1 MSSQT
6 EAEYAELDAKNSWNE
21 VFQRLKNESSLAS
34 LGEHFS
40 TKVAR
45 DPDNRR
51 KNRYRDVSPYDH
63 SRVKLSGDSDY
74 INASFIEVPEANRR
88 YILTQGP
95 LEHTMG
101 DFWQMVWEQGS
112 KTIVMLNRV
121 IEKGSLKCSQYWPL
135 GPDYGYDQEMYFQ
148 ECGLMVTLVAEQ
160 KTQHFTVRTLDLEK
174 LETGEKRELLHFQ
187 FISWPDFG
195 VPPSPHAFLHFLHCV
210 RETGSLGADV
220 PPAIIHCS
228 AGIGR
233 SGTFCLVDSCLVM
246 VENRGSL
253 KEINVRKLLIQM
265 RTYRMG
271 LIQTPDQLRFSYLA
285 IIEAAHIILRGH
297 GLQDVQTPSVSW
309 NENHVDNQPTQTTD
323 KAVKID
329 QDVLSL
335 LQTLEEP
342 PPLPPKKGLV
352 SDHTGMNGW
361 GEEED
366 ESEDEEMLI
375 NERLTDDDDD
385 GGGGGGGGDDEF
397 EQLIDRTELDSLD
410 GSQGS
415 DEESRITE
423 TVHQIRQERK
433 KQTAE
438 QILQMKARQ
447 QKSERLRAAKAY
459 TRNSMYIGLAVV
471 IGATAVIIYR
481 YFL

>member
-6 EAEYAELDAKNSWNE
+6 ETEFAEFDAKNSWNE

-63 SRVKLSGDSDY
+63 SRVKLSGESEY

-101 DFWQMVWEQGS
+101 DFWQMIWEQQS
-112 KTIVMLNRV
+112 RAVVMLNRV
-121 IEKGSLKCSQYWPL
+121 IEKGTLKCSQYWPL
-135 GPDYGYDQEMYFQ
+135 GAGYGYEQEMYFP
-148 ECGLMVTLVAEQ
+148 ECGLMVTLVAE
-160 KTQHFTVRTLDLEK
+160 KEFQHFTLRSLELEK
-174 LETGEKRELLHFQ
+174 LESGEKRELLHFHYTT
-187 FISWPDFG
+187 WPDFG
-195 VPPSPHAFLHFLHCV
+195 VPSSPHAFLHFLHSV
-210 RETGSLGADV
+210 RGSGSLGADIA
-220 PPAIIHCS
+220 PAVIHCS

-246 VENRGSL
+246 VENSGTL
-253 KEINVRKLLIQM
+253 KEIDVRKLLIKM

-271 LIQTPDQLRFSYLA
+271 LVQTADQLRFSYQA
-285 IIEAAHIILRGH
+285 IVEGAHAILSEH
-297 GLQDVQTPSVSW
+297 GLEDIQLPTLSW
-309 NENHVDNQPTQTTD
+309 NQNHADSQPSHTTD
-323 KAVKID
+323 KAVRID
-329 QDVLSL
+329 QNGLSL

-342 PPLPPKKGLV
+342 PPPLPPKKGPV
-352 SDHTGMNGW
+352 SAHAGMNGW

-366 ESEDEEMLI
+366 EESEDEEMLI
-375 NERLTDDDDD
+375 NERVTDDEND
-385 GGGGGGGGDDEF
+385 GYNDDDEF
-397 EQLIDRTELDSLD
+397 DQLVDRSESDSLD
-410 GSQGS
+410 GSDDS
-415 DEESRITE
+415 DKEIRITN
-423 TVHQIRQERK
+423 TLHQIRQERK

-438 QILQMKARQ
+438 QILKMKERQ
-447 QKSERLRAAKAY
+447 QKSERLRAAKSH
-459 TRNSMYIGLAVV
+459 THNSMYIGLAVV
-471 IGATAVIIYR
+471 IGAAAVIIYK